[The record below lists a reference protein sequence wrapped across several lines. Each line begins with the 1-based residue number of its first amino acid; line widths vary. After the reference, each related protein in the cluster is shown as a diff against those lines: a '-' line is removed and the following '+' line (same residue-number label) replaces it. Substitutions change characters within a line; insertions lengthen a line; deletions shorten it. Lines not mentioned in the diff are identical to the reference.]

1 MFLKYFKVFL
11 LFILPLSSF
20 SQAKIWTLRETLNY
34 AKEHNLTL
42 QLARLN
48 ILRNEALLKQ
58 SKFDRL
64 PNLNADATHNYNF
77 GRSVD
82 PTTYTFNTGSIV
94 TTSLGLNSSVTLF
107 NGFRKTN
114 IIRQR
119 EHDLLS
125 SQYAV
130 EETFND
136 LALTIVQYYMEAL
149 LSADQLEI
157 AQQQLFL
164 TQNQLENTQ
173 KLIDAGSVPEGNILE
188 IQAQLANDRLSEINA
203 QNQLELALLNLQL
216 MLNLQPSPDFAVEV
230 PDFTEEDIDASLLP
244 LPTNVFDQAL
254 NSQSSIKRAET
265 NLLSAE
271 EGIDVA
277 KANYYPSLTL
287 FGSLG
292 STYSN
297 ARKDVIVVP
306 AGFDTI
312 GAVAN
317 TGDFVITPGFT
328 TEVNDFPFMDQIDE
342 NFNQNIGINL
352 NIPIFNRWQSRTS
365 VELAKIDYQSAQ
377 LSLEQ
382 EKNTLKTEIYQAYAN
397 AVSAAQAFE
406 AAQENLTANQKAF
419 DYAQRKYE
427 EGIIRPM
434 DYFIAQN
441 TLQVAKLN
449 LARAKY
455 QFILTKK
462 ILELY
467 QDNTILK

>member
-11 LFILPLSSF
+11 LFLLPLSSF

-94 TTSLGLNSSVTLF
+94 TTSLGLNSSVTIF

-173 KLIDAGSVPEGNILE
+173 KLIEAGSVPEGNILE

-216 MLNLQPSPDFAVEV
+216 MLNLQPTPDFAVEV
-230 PDFTEEDIDASLLP
+230 PDFTDEDIDASLLP
-244 LPTNVFDQAL
+244 LPANVYDQAI

-277 KANYYPSLTL
+277 KGNYYPSLTL

-317 TGDFVITPGFT
+317 TGDFVITPGFA
-328 TEVNDFPFMDQIDE
+328 TEVNDFPFRDQIDE

-352 NIPIFNRWQSRTS
+352 NIPIFNRWQSRSS

-377 LSLEQ
+377 LNLEQ
-382 EKNTLKTEIYQAYAN
+382 EKSTLKTEIYQAYAN
-397 AVSAAQAFE
+397 AVSAAQAFQ